1 MQGITTRTKDKEI
14 KMMILDKPEDIKLF
28 RLASLR
34 SALKLEAVGMK
45 RRGASVYSIVKKEL
59 GFKGSKKEV
68 LKQLENHINGIC
80 KKKN

>member
-1 MQGITTRTKDKEI
+1 MQDITIRTKDKEI

-34 SALKLEAVGMK
+34 SALKLEILGMK
-45 RRGASVYSIVKKEL
+45 RRGVSVYSIVKKEL

-68 LKQLENHINGIC
+68 LKQLENYIKTRSI
-80 KKKN
+80 

>member
-1 MQGITTRTKDKEI
+1 
-14 KMMILDKPEDIKLF
+14 MILDKPEDIKLF

-34 SALKLEAVGMK
+34 SALKLEAIGMK
-45 RRGASVYSIVKKEL
+45 GRGASVYSIVKKEL